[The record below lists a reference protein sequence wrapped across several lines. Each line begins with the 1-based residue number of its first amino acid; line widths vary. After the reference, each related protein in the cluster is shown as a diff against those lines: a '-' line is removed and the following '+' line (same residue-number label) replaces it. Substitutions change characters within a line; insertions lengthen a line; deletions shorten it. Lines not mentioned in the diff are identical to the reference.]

1 MKKEKFFAIGVMS
14 GTSFD
19 GIDISLISSDGKKY
33 FKPIISSFS
42 KFSSKIRQKL
52 FQISTNFNENQYR
65 VGLLNSIESE
75 ITHEYTKAI
84 KSFISKNKLK
94 KIDLIGIHGQTIFHN
109 PKKKIS
115 LQLCDVNALYDKL
128 KITVVSDFRQN
139 DLKFGGEG
147 APLVPIF
154 HKMLV
159 SYFNLEKGNTIF
171 INLGGI
177 SNLTYIPLRGRL
189 KAYDTGPGMVLLDQY
204 VNLKK
209 KKRFDRNGNFS
220 LKGKTNQE
228 VLESVLRDKY
238 FKKRPPKSLDK
249 FYFSLKPF
257 EKLNFYDACAT
268 ISSFTGKSV
277 LREIDK
283 FNADKVIV
291 SGGGIKNR
299 HIFNILKKTL
309 RKKLYIIDEFKL
321 DKDFIESQAFA
332 YLAIRRLK
340 KLSISFPGTTGVSHP
355 VPGGKIATY
364 R

>member
-1 MKKEKFFAIGVMS
+1 MKKDKFFAIGVMS

-33 FKPIISSFS
+33 FKPIISSFY

-52 FQISTNFNENQYR
+52 FQISSNFNKNQYKI
-65 VGLLNSIESE
+65 GLLGTLEQE
-75 ITHEYTKAI
+75 ITYEYLKAI
-84 KSFISKNKLK
+84 KSFISKHKLK
-94 KIDLIGIHGQTIFHN
+94 EIDLIGIHGQTIFHN

-115 LQLCDVNALYDKL
+115 LQLCNSNFLYNEL
-128 KITVVSDFRQN
+128 KIKVVSDFRQN

-154 HKMLV
+154 HRMLI
-159 SYFNLEKGNTIF
+159 NHLDIKGNIIF

-177 SNLTYIPLRGRL
+177 SNLTYIPSRGRL
-189 KAYDTGPGMVLLDQY
+189 IAYDTGPGMTLLDQY
-204 VNLKK
+204 VYLKK
-209 KKRFDRNGNFS
+209 KKRFDSNGSFS
-220 LKGKTNQE
+220 LKGKTDQK
-228 VLESVLRDKY
+228 VLKLVLRDEY
-238 FKKRPPKSLDK
+238 FNKRYPKSLDK
-249 FYFSLKPF
+249 LYFSLKPF
-257 EKLNFYDACAT
+257 EKLNFFDACAT
-268 ISSFTGKSV
+268 ISSFTGKSI
-277 LREIDK
+277 LREISQFK
-283 FNADKVIV
+283 VDKVVI

-309 RKKLYIIDEFKL
+309 KSKLCIIDDFKL

-340 KLSISFPGTTGVSHP
+340 NLTISYPGTTGVSHP
-355 VPGGKIATY
+355 ISGGKIFNY

>member
-1 MKKEKFFAIGVMS
+1 MKKDKFFAIGVMS

-33 FKPIISSFS
+33 FKPIISSFY

-52 FQISTNFNENQYR
+52 FQISSNFNKNQYKI
-65 VGLLNSIESE
+65 GLLGTLEQE
-75 ITHEYTKAI
+75 ITYEYLKAI
-84 KSFISKNKLK
+84 KSFISKYKLK
-94 KIDLIGIHGQTIFHN
+94 EIDLIGIHGQTIFHN

-115 LQLCDVNALYDKL
+115 LQLCNSNFLYNEL
-128 KITVVSDFRQN
+128 KIKVVSDFRQN

-154 HKMLV
+154 HRMLI
-159 SYFNLEKGNTIF
+159 NHLDIKGNIIF

-177 SNLTYIPLRGRL
+177 SNLTYIPSRGRL
-189 KAYDTGPGMVLLDQY
+189 IAYDTGPGMTLLDQY
-204 VNLKK
+204 VYLKK
-209 KKRFDRNGNFS
+209 KKRFDSNGSFS
-220 LKGKTNQE
+220 LKGKTDQK
-228 VLESVLRDKY
+228 VLKLVLRDEY
-238 FKKRPPKSLDK
+238 FNKRYPKSLDK
-249 FYFSLKPF
+249 LYFSLKPF
-257 EKLNFYDACAT
+257 EKLNFFDACAT
-268 ISSFTGKSV
+268 ISSFTGKSI
-277 LREIDK
+277 LREISQFK
-283 FNADKVIV
+283 VDKVVI

-309 RKKLYIIDEFKL
+309 KSKLCIIDDFKL

-340 KLSISFPGTTGVSHP
+340 NLTISYPGTTGVSHP
-355 VPGGKIATY
+355 ISGGKIFNY